1 MESKAISD
9 LASRGGRARARS
21 LSKEQKSEIG
31 KRAIEARWGK
41 NLPQTNHTG
50 EIELRSVG
58 GVVSLPCAV
67 LPNSQRVLTQSAFLI
82 AIGRSRTPK
91 AGTGVLSHVD
101 GLPSF
106 LQADALK
113 PFITQELM
121 ASTTPIFFKDK
132 SGRRFVGFDA
142 ELLPK
147 VAEVYLRL
155 RDDYVTNKKT
165 IPPQYE
171 KIITVCDI
179 VVRGLAQ
186 VGIIA
191 LIDEA
196 TGYQYERPRRD
207 LQEYLKLFL
216 AEGLVRYART
226 FPNDYFKHLCRLKGI
241 ELRTD
246 MKLPQYFGHLTNDL
260 VYRRIAPGLLRRL
273 KERRLERGKP
283 SDKLYG
289 WTSEDLGHPSLLLH
303 LGTVVGLMKI
313 NTDYDTFHGQ
323 LDRVSPV
330 YPEAPGLFD
339 DPADWEDK
347 QLAT

>member
-1 MESKAISD
+1 
-9 LASRGGRARARS
+9 
-21 LSKEQKSEIG
+21 
-31 KRAIEARWGK
+31 
-41 NLPQTNHTG
+41 
-50 EIELRSVG
+50 
-58 GVVSLPCAV
+58 
-67 LPNSQRVLTQSAFLI
+67 
-82 AIGRSRTPK
+82 
-91 AGTGVLSHVD
+91 
-101 GLPSF
+101 
-106 LQADALK
+106 
-113 PFITQELM
+113 M